1 MTRILPLLILAAIL
15 ATGCQK
21 ADPRSTASD
30 PYQAERLRTLTH
42 DTDLAGDREAPG
54 DLSNLQLD
62 LSPEASGTLAP

>member
-1 MTRILPLLILAAIL
+1 MTRILPLLILSAIL

-21 ADPRSTASD
+21 SEPRSTATD
-30 PYQAERLRTLTH
+30 PYQAQRLKTLTH

-62 LSPEASGTLAP
+62 LSPEASGALSR